1 MAASVK
7 YSLLSSSYA
16 LLLLESAVTPPS
28 TAVITSC
35 RSESVNEKD
44 LVMLYTWEIKSCRDH
59 ISYGCHKRSY
69 EGLQCQSQTWAI
81 KAQTNSKDEQKYN
94 QL

>member
-7 YSLLSSSYA
+7 YSLLSSSYV

-59 ISYGCHKRSY
+59 ISYLCHKRSY
-69 EGLQCQSQTWAI
+69 EGSQCQSQTWAI